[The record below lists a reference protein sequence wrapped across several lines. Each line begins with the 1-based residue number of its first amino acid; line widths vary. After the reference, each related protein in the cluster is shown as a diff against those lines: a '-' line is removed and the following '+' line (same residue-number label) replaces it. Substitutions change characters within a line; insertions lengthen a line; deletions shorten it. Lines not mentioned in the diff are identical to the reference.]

1 MTERLLLEIEK
12 HSYMYWE
19 DHSRPFPPGNKVLII
34 SPTASLR
41 TEKQGGLK
49 LKQLKTTTDQNVNK
63 NEQILQKPLT
73 KDLLEDE

>member
-12 HSYMYWE
+12 HSYMYLE

-49 LKQLKTTTDQNVNK
+49 LKQLKTTTD
-63 NEQILQKPLT
+63 
-73 KDLLEDE
+73 